1 MTLVNRLDKRIKIF
15 KESDEKNSFNEV
27 IGDPVLVAEVWA
39 AVEPLQ
45 GKEYFAAFA
54 EQAEISTRIRIRYRQ
69 GIDRTM
75 WAVHDGVRYDIKFI
89 IHPKTAR
96 KELQLMCKEQQ

>member
-1 MTLVNRLDKRIKIF
+1 MIVDRLNHRIKIYKQGTTTNKLNEF
-15 KESDEKNSFNEV
+15 VSDS
-27 IGDPVLVAEVWA
+27 ILVTELWA

-54 EQAEISTRIRIRYRQ
+54 EQADITTRIRIRYRS

-75 WAVHDGVRYDIKFI
+75 WAVHNGIRYDIKYI
-89 IHPKTAR
+89 IHPKLAR
-96 KELQLMCKEQQ
+96 KELQLMCKDQQ